1 MNFPMKFHSE
11 NNLEMRS
18 LKLVSYHSLAVLWLW
33 LLLPF
38 HLAAAIPP
46 APDPPTLVAD
56 FAGLLSGGQ
65 RMSLEMKLSEY
76 DRVYSTQIAIV
87 TINDLGGMEPA
98 DFSDQLGEAWGVGR
112 AGKENGVLILV
123 NPGEDGQRGN
133 VHIAIGYG
141 LEGVIPDITAKQIVD
156 REILPSFREGRF
168 FDGLDQATNVLMQL
182 AAGEFPVEEYNQAEE
197 PSLIALMITVFI
209 IFMVVFLI
217 SRKRSAHYSPGKEI
231 PFWTWLWLMS
241 NASKGSKGSWGDFS
255 GGRGSFGSGS
265 FGGGGFGRGGG
276 FGGFGGGRFGGGGAG
291 GSW

>member
-1 MNFPMKFHSE
+1 MKFHSE
-11 NNLEMRS
+11 NNFEMRS
-18 LKLVSYHSLAVLWLW
+18 FKSVSNYSLAVLWFW

-46 APDPPTLVAD
+46 PPSPPTLVTD

-76 DRVYSTQIAIV
+76 DAMHGTQIAIV

-98 DFSDQLGEAWGVGR
+98 DFADQLGEAWGVGR

-141 LEGVIPDITAKQIVD
+141 LEGVIPDITARQIVD

-182 AAGEFPVEEYNQAEE
+182 AAGEFPAEEYNQAEE
-197 PSLIALMITVFI
+197 PSVIGLMITVFI
-209 IFMVVFLI
+209 ILMVFFLL
-217 SRKRSAHYSPGKEI
+217 SQKRSAHYSPGKGI

-241 NASKGSKGSWGDFS
+241 NANKGSKGSWGDFS
-255 GGRGSFGSGS
+255 GGRGSFGGGS
-265 FGGGGFGRGGG
+265 FGGGG